1 MVSPTNATLPVLVLP
16 PTQTLSPILNDAVV
30 SEDRLDFCLGAM
42 GILEDVAD
50 TVVPAVAPVVD
61 VDVSDEDDDAPDSSV
76 LRRGIP
82 LIVFA
87 IPKALKP

>member
-1 MVSPTNATLPVLVLP
+1 
-16 PTQTLSPILNDAVV
+16 
-30 SEDRLDFCLGAM
+30 M

-82 LIVFA
+82 LIVLA
-87 IPKALKP
+87 T

>member
-16 PTQTLSPILNDAVV
+16 PTLTLSPILNDAVV
-30 SEDRLDFCLGAM
+30 SAEDRLDFCLGAM

-61 VDVSDEDDDAPDSSV
+61 VDVSDEDDDAPDISV

-82 LIVFA
+82 LIVLA
-87 IPKALKP
+87 TYGP